1 MTNTEKNC
9 LISKVVVN
17 ISWFNFF
24 ICSVISN
31 QLTVQSKKYFVLSLS
46 KENKKQFNNGRV
58 KMNLIGMRVIIDV
71 KTAILSTFFSPSEW

>member
-31 QLTVQSKKYFVLSLS
+31 QLTVQLKKYFVLSLS
-46 KENKKQFNNGRV
+46 KENKKQFHNGRV